1 MKKEVAKEKKTKS
14 QKEEIIRR
22 RKSIFPADFFELAH
36 LGREREAI
44 YYLTEKGIKLR
55 GSERERERESFSL
68 LHYFLL
74 HLINRLIIFLVSGIR
89 KIMFCKY

>member
-1 MKKEVAKEKKTKS
+1 MKKEGAKEKKTKA

-55 GSERERERESFSL
+55 GSERERESFSL

-74 HLINRLIIFLVSGIR
+74 HLINTLIIF
-89 KIMFCKY
+89 